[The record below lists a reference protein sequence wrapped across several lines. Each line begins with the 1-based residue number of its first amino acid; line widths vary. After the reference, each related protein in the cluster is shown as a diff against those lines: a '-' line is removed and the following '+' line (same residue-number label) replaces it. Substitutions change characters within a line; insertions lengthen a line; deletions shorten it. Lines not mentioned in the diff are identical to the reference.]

1 MKSSICLSAF
11 AACAALAFAQG
22 TPQSPTTSSGQSS
35 SAQSAPAQKSPST
48 SPTTPASQSPAP
60 SGTLKARGPE
70 AVAAQDPTRVVAT
83 IGGKPLTARQALD
96 LLKPLPPQ
104 ERKRFEA
111 NLQGLVQQIYME
123 DQLADEASKM
133 SLDQQSPWKEQ
144 LRMARAN
151 ILTQAYLSKI
161 ANSANSA
168 TGTPSDD
175 PKQYYDSHPNDF
187 DQVKLSGIFI
197 AFSPPGTPA
206 SGSAAGNRT
215 EEQARQ
221 KADDVEKKL
230 KANAD
235 FATLARTESDN
246 QQLAAKGGDLGSFTT
261 GDAGLPP
268 DIKTEVLKLQA
279 GQISEPIRMPNG
291 FFILKVESRTK
302 QTFEQARP
310 GIAQRLQNEKNQAA
324 VKQELD
330 KYKIEVKDPD
340 FFNASNAPTRTVPSL
355 QRPGGTPVPATPP
368 SGSAASSTK
377 PPAQP

>member
-1 MKSSICLSAF
+1 MA
-11 AACAALAFAQG
+11 AACVALAFAQG
-22 TPQSPTTSSGQSS
+22 TPQSSTSSGSGQSS
-35 SAQSAPAQKSPST
+35 SAPTASRSASQSG
-48 SPTTPASQSPAP
+48 TTPAGAN
-60 SGTLKARGPE
+60 TLKARGPE

-111 NLQGLVQQIYME
+111 NLQGLIQQIYME
-123 DQLADEASKM
+123 DQLADEATKM

-144 LRMARAN
+144 LQMARAN
-151 ILTQAYLSKI
+151 ILTQAYLNKV
-161 ANSANSA
+161 ATASAGPGAQSQ
-168 TGTPSDD
+168 D
-175 PKQYYDSHPNDF
+175 PRQYYDAHPDDF

-197 AFSPPGTPA
+197 SFSPPGTPA
-206 SGSAAGNRT
+206 SGNGPANRT

-221 KADDVEKKL
+221 KADDLDKKL
-230 KANAD
+230 KTGAD
-235 FATLARTESDN
+235 FAALARTESDN
-246 QQLAAKGGDLGSFTT
+246 QQLAAKGGDLGTFTT

-268 DIKTEVLKLQA
+268 DIKTAVLKLKA
-279 GQISEPIRMPNG
+279 GEISEPIRMPNG
-291 FFILKVESRTK
+291 FFILKVDSRTK
-302 QTFEQARP
+302 QPFEQART
-310 GIAQRLQNEKNQAA
+310 GITQRLQNEKNQAA

-340 FFNASNAPTRTVPSL
+340 FFNASNAPLRTTPSL

-377 PPAQP
+377 PPAQ